1 MICSNQLYSELIVF
15 GQGFENNIE
24 TFSAKLQV
32 LVDKSN
38 ELTKKYQD
46 EVGKWNMK
54 IHDNSTMVN
63 ITDTYLPKFEALSN
77 NAKKLNVPNG
87 YENIRDSFVSSVES
101 EASSYKHFK
110 NYLIS
115 GDKTEDQLSNDKLSL
130 AFKQELVYA
139 DFLSKIDTIT
149 INATLKPADII
160 KTNLN
165 LQNGSLA
172 FGKGNTV
179 QIIE

>member
-1 MICSNQLYSELIVF
+1 LGIVILAAIVSIGLLVFANPFKSNTQIFTESLR
-15 GQGFENNIE
+15 
-24 TFSAKLQV
+24 V
-32 LVDKSN
+32 LVSKSGD
-38 ELTKKYQD
+38 LTRNYQE

-54 IHDNSTMVN
+54 KLDNLTMVT
-63 ITDTYLPKFEALSN
+63 ITDRYLSQFEELEN
-77 NAKKLNVPNG
+77 EAKALNVPNE

-139 DFLSKIDTIT
+139 DFLSK
-149 INATLKPADII
+149 NH
-160 KTNLN
+160 
-165 LQNGSLA
+165 
-172 FGKGNTV
+172 
-179 QIIE
+179 